1 MNYFIVLRSITLFLF
16 SLWFGGF
23 LFYSSIVISNAHA
36 VVGDHETVGMITQ
49 RVTGILNLIGVP
61 TIGFLFLNLIQEKK
75 KLPGNKLKVSLIL
88 LSVITCC
95 LIALFIFHTLM
106 SQYIDPVKLELS
118 EHKKF
123 YRLHRVYLIISTV
136 QFFSLVAYIP
146 SFIKSLSPGGHKSH

>member
-23 LFYSSIVISNAHA
+23 LFYSGIVISNAHA

-49 RVTGILNLIGVP
+49 RVTGTLNIIGVP
-61 TIGFLFLNLIQEKK
+61 TIGFLFFTLIQEKK
-75 KLPGNKLKVSLIL
+75 KLPVNKFKASFIL
-88 LSVITCC
+88 LSLITCC
-95 LIALFIFHTLM
+95 LIALFIFHALM

-136 QFFSLVAYIP
+136 QFFCLLGYIP
-146 SFIKSLSPGGHKSH
+146 SFIKTLSPGELKSL